1 MHIAPFLDQKTKIIC
16 TMGPAIGSEE
26 KIIELLHA
34 GANAFRLNM
43 SHGSHSVHKQYVDF
57 IRAAEKKIGFH
68 IPIIADLQGPKIRV
82 SDLPNGSV
90 PFMTGRDVY
99 FADTAA
105 FRSKKIKLP
114 DDTIP
119 IEYPTFAKDVKK
131 GDFLLFDDGL
141 LKAEVRA
148 TDGIVVKAVVINGG
162 TLKSRKGLNLPSTS
176 VSQPAL
182 SDKDKKDVLFA
193 IENGCDYVALSFV
206 RNAKDVQ
213 LLQRFLAH
221 HGSSMWICS
230 KIEKPEAVNDLDN
243 IVKASNAIM
252 VARGDLGVEIP
263 AAQVPTVQK
272 RIIALCN
279 MYGKP
284 VITATQMLE
293 SMMQNPRPTR
303 AEASDVAN
311 AVYDGTDGVM
321 LSAETSVGAYPIDT
335 VAYMRMICSEAERAL
350 LRDDA
355 RLRRHV
361 QGLPQKEQNTDL
373 IAAAAASIAEDER
386 IHAIATL
393 SLSGETALLI
403 SNKRPVA
410 PIIAVTELPNI
421 ARRVGLFW
429 GTTGVLMDNVTT
441 TDDTIED
448 LKKMLVKKHYLHS
461 GMQIVVTIGRP
472 LVARSRTNMLS
483 IEKLP

>member
-1 MHIAPFLDQKTKIIC
+1 MNFAKIVATI
-16 TMGPAIGSEE
+16 GPASEKE
-26 KIIELLHA
+26 EVFSSLVKA
-34 GANAFRLNM
+34 GLSVARLNF
-43 SHGSHSVHKQYVDF
+43 SHGTHEEHGKRIAT
-57 IRAAEKKIGFH
+57 IRAVSKKLKKDVAIL
-68 IPIIADLQGPKIRV
+68 ADLCGPKIRV
-82 SDLPNGSV
+82 GELASPRILNAKSV
-90 PFMTGRDVY
+90 VTFSCANHTETSIPVQY
-99 FADTAA
+99 A
-105 FRSKKIKLP
+105 KLAQ
-114 DDTIP
+114 
-119 IEYPTFAKDVKK
+119 EVKK
-131 GDFLLFDDGL
+131 GTTLMLDDGKL
-141 LKAEVRA
+141 SCVVEK
-148 TDGIVVKAVVINGG
+148 TDGAHITARMLVGG
-162 TLKSRKGLNLPSTS
+162 ELKSRKGINVINGMLS
-176 VSQPAL
+176 VRAFT
-182 SDKDKKDVLFA
+182 DKDKKDVLFA

-230 KIEKPEAVNDLDN
+230 KIEKPEAVTDLDN

-279 MYGKP
+279 TYGKP

-293 SMMQNPRPTR
+293 SMIQNPRPTR

-403 SNKRPVA
+403 SNKRPIA

-441 TDDTIED
+441 TDDTIEE

>member
-1 MHIAPFLDQKTKIIC
+1 
-16 TMGPAIGSEE
+16 
-26 KIIELLHA
+26 
-34 GANAFRLNM
+34 
-43 SHGSHSVHKQYVDF
+43 
-57 IRAAEKKIGFH
+57 
-68 IPIIADLQGPKIRV
+68 
-82 SDLPNGSV
+82 
-90 PFMTGRDVY
+90 
-99 FADTAA
+99 
-105 FRSKKIKLP
+105 
-114 DDTIP
+114 
-119 IEYPTFAKDVKK
+119 
-131 GDFLLFDDGL
+131 
-141 LKAEVRA
+141 
-148 TDGIVVKAVVINGG
+148 
-162 TLKSRKGLNLPSTS
+162 
-176 VSQPAL
+176 
-182 SDKDKKDVLFA
+182 
-193 IENGCDYVALSFV
+193 YVALSFV

-293 SMMQNPRPTR
+293 SMIQNPRPTR

>member
-1 MHIAPFLDQKTKIIC
+1 
-16 TMGPAIGSEE
+16 MGPAIASEE
-26 KIIELLHA
+26 KILDLLKA

-43 SHGSHSVHKQYVDF
+43 SHGSQTIHKEYITMIRSV
-57 IRAAEKKIGFH
+57 EKKIGFH
-68 IPIIADLQGPKIRV
+68 IPIIVDLQGPKIRV
-82 SDLPNGSV
+82 ADLPNGSV
-90 PFMTGRDVY
+90 PFPHGQEVF
-99 FADTAA
+99 FADVSA
-105 FRSKKIKLP
+105 FHSKKIQLP
-114 DDTIP
+114 SGTIP
-119 IEYPTFAKDVKK
+119 IDYPTLAKDVST
-131 GDFLLFDDGL
+131 GDNLLFDDGL
-141 LKAEVRA
+141 LKAEVLGS
-148 TDGIVVKAVVINGG
+148 DGIVVKAIVINGG
-162 TLKSRKGLNLPSTS
+162 TLKSRKGLNLPNTK

-182 SDKDKKDVLFA
+182 SSKDKKDVLFA
-193 IENGCDYVALSFV
+193 IENGGDYVALSFV
-206 RNAKDVQ
+206 RNAKDV
-213 LLQRFLAH
+213 LLLKNFLAH
-221 HGSSMWICS
+221 HGSTMWVFS
-230 KIEKPEAVNDLDN
+230 KIEKPEAVSDFEN
-243 IVKASNAIM
+243 IAKVSDAVM

-272 RIIALCN
+272 MIIATCN
-279 MYGKP
+279 KYGKP

-293 SMMQNPRPTR
+293 SMIQNPRPTR

-311 AVYDGTDGVM
+311 AVWDGTDGVM

-335 VAYMRMICSEAERAL
+335 VGYMRMICTEAERAL
-350 LRDDA
+350 LRDDT

-361 QGLPQKEQNTDL
+361 AGLPNKEQNTDL
-373 IAAAAASIAEDER
+373 IAGAAASIAEDSR

-410 PIIAVTELPNI
+410 PIIAVTELPHI

-448 LKKMLVKKHYLHS
+448 LKKMLVHRKYLRS